1 MATTLQSPGV
11 QVVEKDA
18 SITVVGASTSR
29 GGAVGVFQW
38 GPVMTP
44 ILVDNEDTLVSVF
57 GKPNDST
64 FSSFFN
70 VANFLAYSRGM
81 YVIRASTGNLNAVAS
96 GTAVQINNSDSYDG
110 AFSAGQGSV
119 GAFAARYPGAMGNS
133 ILVSIADSA
142 TFSTWAYKDLFNSA
156 PGTSDYAAS
165 KGGSNDELH
174 IVVLDAAGRFSGT
187 PGTVLERFAYVS
199 KGSDAIS
206 YQGLNNYYANVIRNQ
221 SNYVYWM
228 DHPVGTTDW
237 GTSVISNAFD
247 TLVDTAAAAGY
258 DFTFQLSGG
267 TDDNAPTDGE
277 LQSAWDIFKDTEL
290 YDISLFPVGTVSH
303 TVAKYV
309 VDNIGEAR
317 RDCVVFVSATLA
329 NGSPIFGT
337 SATKLT
343 DATAFKTAMGESSY
357 AVFDS
362 GFKYQYDKYND
373 KYRWVALNSDIAG
386 LAARVDQTHDTWYS
400 PAGYTK
406 GQVKSVTKLAWNP
419 NQTQRDALYKQ
430 SINSVV
436 TFANQGTVLF
446 GDKTGTTKPSA
457 FDRINVRR
465 LFLNLEKSIARMSK
479 YQLFDFND
487 EITRQ
492 QFIAAVEPYLR
503 GVQGR
508 RGISSFKVICDTTN
522 NTTAVVSAN
531 EFAGTIIVVPNY
543 SINAI
548 VLTFVAS
555 NGSVSFDVAAQV

>member
-18 SITVVGASTSR
+18 SITVVGASTSL

-38 GPVMTP
+38 GPVLVPM
-44 ILVDNEDTLVSVF
+44 LVDTEETLVSIF

-64 FSSFFN
+64 FTSFFN
-70 VANFLAYSRGM
+70 AANFLAYSRGM
-81 YVIRASTGNLNAVAS
+81 YVIRAATGNTNAVSS
-96 GTAVQINNSDSYDG
+96 GTAVLINNSDAYD
-110 AFSAGQGSV
+110 AAYSAGQGNV
-119 GAFAARYPGAMGNS
+119 GPFAARYPGTMGNS
-133 ILVSIADSA
+133 LLVSIADSA

-156 PGTSDYAAS
+156 PSTSEYAAS

-174 IVVLDAAGRFSGT
+174 IVVVDASGRFSGT

-206 YQGLNNYYANVIRNQ
+206 YQGLNNYYASVLRNQ
-221 SNYVYWM
+221 SNYIYWM
-228 DHPVGTTDW
+228 DHPAGVADW
-237 GTSVISNAFD
+237 GTSVIGNAFD
-247 TLVDTAAAAGY
+247 TLVDTVAAGY
-258 DFTFQLSGG
+258 DFSYQFVGG

-277 LQSAWDIFKDTEL
+277 LQAAWDIFKDTEL
-290 YDISLFPVGTVSH
+290 YDISLFPVGTVPH

-309 VDNIGEAR
+309 IDNIGEVR
-317 RDCVVFVSATLA
+317 RDAVVFASATLA

-357 AVFDS
+357 AFLDS

-373 KYRWVALNSDIAG
+373 KYRWVALNGDMAG

-406 GQVKSVTKLAWNP
+406 GQVKGVTKLAWNP
-419 NQTQRDALYKQ
+419 NQSQRDALYKQ

-487 EITRQ
+487 EVTRQ

-508 RGISSFKVICDTTN
+508 RGITSFRVICDTTN
-522 NTTAVVSAN
+522 NTPAVISAN

-548 VLTFVAS
+548 VLTFTAA

>member
-18 SITVVGASTSR
+18 AITVVGASTSL
-29 GGAVGVFQW
+29 GGTVGVFQW
-38 GPVMTP
+38 GPVLVPM
-44 ILVDNEDTLVSVF
+44 LVDTEQTLVSTF
-57 GKPNDST
+57 GKPNDIT

-81 YVIRASTGNLNAVAS
+81 YVIRATTGNTNAVAS
-96 GTAVQINNSDSYDG
+96 GTAVQINNADAYD
-110 AFSAGQGSV
+110 AAYSAGQGNV
-119 GAFAARYPGAMGNS
+119 GAFAARYPGSMGNS
-133 ILVSIADSA
+133 LLVSIADSVTYA
-142 TFSTWAYKDLFNSA
+142 TWEYKDLFNSA
-156 PGTSDYAAS
+156 PSTSAYAAS
-165 KGGSNDELH
+165 KGGSLDEVH
-174 IVVLDAAGRFSGT
+174 IVVIDTAGKFSGT

-199 KGSDAIS
+199 KGSDAVS
-206 YQGLNNYYANVIRNQ
+206 YQGLNNYYASVLRSQ

-237 GTSVISNAFD
+237 GTSVVGNTFD
-247 TLVDTAAAAGY
+247 TLVDTATPGY
-258 DFTFQLSGG
+258 DFSFQFIGG
-267 TDDNAPTDGE
+267 TDDNVPTDGE
-277 LQSAWDIFKDTEL
+277 LQTAWDIFKDTEL
-290 YDISLFPVGTVSH
+290 YDISLFPVGTVSQV
-303 TVAKYV
+303 VAKYV
-309 VDNIGEAR
+309 IDNIGELR
-317 RDCVVFVSATLA
+317 RDCVVFASASLSTGA
-329 NGSPIFGT
+329 PIFGT
-337 SATKLT
+337 SATKLS

-357 AVFDS
+357 AFLDS

-373 KYRWVALNSDIAG
+373 KYRWVALNSDTAG
-386 LAARVDQTHDTWYS
+386 LSARVDQTHETWYS

-406 GQVKSVTKLAWNP
+406 GQIKSVTKLAWNP
-419 NQTQRDALYKQ
+419 NQSERDALYKQ

-479 YQLFDFND
+479 FQLFDFND

-508 RGISSFKVICDTTN
+508 RGITSFKVICDTTN
-522 NTTAVVSAN
+522 NTPAVVSAN

-548 VLTFVAS
+548 VLTFTAA